1 MRTFLATVLGTIAA
15 GILLIA
21 YGLLG
26 PRASAA
32 PYAADSRTDAYAY
45 PLARPVAVGD
55 RSVGESGAVADTP
68 QLQLRCE
75 PGQRAVVR
83 QIGGAAVG
91 ECVTVDSAYATGTV
105 GATPAS
111 LAYPVSNVRT
121 VRYQPVRY
129 QTVAAPRRTA
139 TTVRVD
145 KPKRDWAKTAL
156 VIGGSTAA
164 GAGLG
169 GIFGGKKGALIGAA
183 IGGGASTLF
192 EATRK

>member
-1 MRTFLATVLGTIAA
+1 MRTFLATVLGIIAA
-15 GILLIA
+15 GILMIA
-21 YGLLG
+21 YGLLS
-26 PRASAA
+26 PRAIAA
-32 PYAADSRTDAYAY
+32 PYAADSRTDSYAY
-45 PLARPVAVGD
+45 PLARPVAVSD
-55 RSVGESGAVADTP
+55 RSVVGDSGAVADTP

-91 ECVTVDSAYATGTV
+91 ECVSSAYTTGYV

-111 LAYPVSNVRT
+111 LTYPASDVRT

-129 QTVAAPRRTA
+129 QTVAPRRT
-139 TTVRVD
+139 TSSVRVD
-145 KPKRDWAKTAL
+145 KPHRDWAKTAL